1 MPWTRLGDWPYIVRQ
16 ITGKT
21 ADRDLAE
28 HQDSLAEIAAHL
40 TTATISKAYLHCQSA
55 FCRCHPTSYSN
66 LIRVNSV
73 ISRISAEISHTPIT
87 E

>member
-16 ITGKT
+16 IIGKT
-21 ADRDLAE
+21 ADRDLAGR
-28 HQDSLAEIAAHL
+28 QDSLAEIAAHL
-40 TTATISKAYLHCQSA
+40 ITATISKAYLHCQSA
-55 FCRCHPTSYSN
+55 FCICHTPFYSN
-66 LIRVNSV
+66 SIRVNSV